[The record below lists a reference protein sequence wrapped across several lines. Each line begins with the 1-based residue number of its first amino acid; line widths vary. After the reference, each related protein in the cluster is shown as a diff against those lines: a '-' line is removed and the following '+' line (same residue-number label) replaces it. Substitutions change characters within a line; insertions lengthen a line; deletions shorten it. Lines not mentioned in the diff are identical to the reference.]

1 MINLSENIYI
11 NILSKPN
18 KKGEQKRVS
27 SYLVGIHAK
36 TEAKSI
42 ELAKKEYPD
51 NDFLVTNEDN
61 WAKLSNPS
69 EQYVVKNGEIVLAE
83 PEELSKEEL
92 QQQKISA
99 LDNEYNAAVKD
110 LSDALMIAR
119 LKGDAV
125 AEQSIQ
131 ADFEELQASYKEER
145 ELIENV

>member
-1 MINLSENIYI
+1 MINLSENIYV

-18 KKGEQKRVS
+18 QKGEQKRIS

-36 TEAKSI
+36 TEEKTI

-69 EQYVVKNGEIVLAE
+69 ESYVVKNGEIVIAE

-92 QQQKISA
+92 QQQKILA
-99 LDNEYNAAVKD
+99 LDNEYNQAVKD
-110 LSDALMIAR
+110 LSGALMIAR
-119 LKGDAV
+119 LKGDEL

-131 ADFEELQASYKEER
+131 ADFEELQASYKAER
-145 ELIENV
+145 EEIQNV

>member
-1 MINLSENIYI
+1 MINLSENIYV

-18 KKGEQKRVS
+18 QKGEQKRVS

-36 TEAKSI
+36 TEAKTI

-69 EQYVVKNGEIVLAE
+69 ESYVVKNGEIVLAE

-92 QQQKISA
+92 QRQKISV
-99 LDNEYNAAVKD
+99 LDNEYNQSVKE

-119 LKGDAV
+119 LKGDTE